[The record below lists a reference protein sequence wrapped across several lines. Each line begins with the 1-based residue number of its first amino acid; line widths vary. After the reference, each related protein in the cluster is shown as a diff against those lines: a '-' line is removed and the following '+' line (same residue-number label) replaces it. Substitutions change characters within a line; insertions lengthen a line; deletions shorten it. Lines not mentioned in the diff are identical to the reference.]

1 MARAPIDVKK
11 VTATHFRSKR
21 ALSTRGETN
30 GRENGHSHPLSGQA
44 QSVFERSEGQP
55 GRLGGEPPPSPQ
67 VPSGQRILGLPA
79 ERARGNSRHSRDSR
93 RSRTHRPFAG
103 FVEDY

>member
-1 MARAPIDVKK
+1 MAKAPMGVNKI
-11 VTATHFRSKR
+11 TATHFRSKR

-79 ERARGNSRHSRDSR
+79 ERARGNSRHSGDSR
-93 RSRTHRPFAG
+93 RSRSEERRVG
-103 FVEDY
+103 